1 MANDQVLNIE
11 VRAAVASAIEDLQQ
25 LGNELGG
32 NVGAKAQELSE
43 KLAKLTAHSDT
54 ITFFKE
60 MQQQVAQSEQNYR
73 KISAQLVEYERQL
86 GKSTDPQHAARIAQL
101 RQQVSAAREQWDSS
115 RQQLCVATRQMYEW
129 GTSAA
134 TAQKAQER
142 LRRGNTPAG
151 AGKTFQAHGKTGFI
165 LKHPRGRGENRL
177 CPA

>member
-115 RQQLCVATRQMYEW
+115 RQQLCVAT
-129 GTSAA
+129 